1 MMSTLPAT
9 EPEIAIEAAARAQ
22 NEFLRIVGGVVGR
35 EHVHLYGAMPL
46 TSVHGIASMSG
57 SGHLSPQM
65 WQTTPQDLS
74 DALIDLVTE
83 RR

>member
-1 MMSTLPAT
+1 MMFTLPAT
-9 EPEIAIEAAARAQ
+9 EPEVAIEAAAHAQ
-22 NEFLRIVGGVVGR
+22 NEFLRIVGGVVGP
-35 EHVHLYGAMPL
+35 EHAHLYGAMLL

-65 WQTTPQDLS
+65 WQTTPQDLTE
-74 DALIDLVTE
+74 ALISLVTE